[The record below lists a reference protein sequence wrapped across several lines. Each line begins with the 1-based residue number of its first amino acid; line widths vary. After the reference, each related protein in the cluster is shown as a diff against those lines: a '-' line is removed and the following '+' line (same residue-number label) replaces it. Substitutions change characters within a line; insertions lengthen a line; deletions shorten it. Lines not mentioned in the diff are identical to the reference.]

1 MPFEPLKLQTYGG
14 SSLTLDKQHRL
25 RVSRAA
31 MTELKLSAY
40 QYVVVSVDVENK
52 RIGLAKQELAKV
64 PNASA
69 VKIDK
74 RGYLGTKAGKEII
87 AKLALTAADL
97 PAKFA
102 DIGFVDES
110 GIRWRAFEIEKMEYF
125 PQLTAE

>member
-1 MPFEPLKLQTYGG
+1 LPFEPLKLQTHGG
-14 SSLTLDKQHRL
+14 SSLTIDVQRRL

-40 QYVVVSVDVENK
+40 QYVVISVDVENK
-52 RIGLAKQELAKV
+52 RIGVCKQEIAKV

-74 RGYLGTKAGKEII
+74 RGYLGTKAGKEVVK
-87 AKLALTAADL
+87 KLAIASDVL
-97 PAKFA
+97 PIKFA

-110 GIRWRAFEIEKMEYF
+110 GVRWRGFE
-125 PQLTAE
+125 LSRSDT

>member
-1 MPFEPLKLQTYGG
+1 MPFIPLKLQTHGG

-25 RVSRAA
+25 RISRAA
-31 MTELKLSAY
+31 MRELKLSPY
-40 QYVVVSVDVENK
+40 QYVVISVDDENK

-87 AKLALTAADL
+87 AKLAISSDVL
-97 PAKFA
+97 PIKFA
-102 DIGFVDES
+102 DIGFVDEN
-110 GIRWRAFEIEKMEYF
+110 GVRWRAFEISRSD
-125 PQLTAE
+125 T

>member
-1 MPFEPLKLQTYGG
+1 MPFEPLKLAKHGG
-14 SSLTLDKQHRL
+14 SSLTIDVQRRL

-40 QYVVVSVDVENK
+40 QYVVISVDVENK

-74 RGYLGTKAGKEII
+74 RGYLGTKAGKEIV
-87 AKLALTAADL
+87 AKLALTGADL

-102 DIGFVDES
+102 DIGWEDQNGV
-110 GIRWRAFEIEKMEYF
+110 RWRGFEMESKDYF
-125 PQLTAE
+125 GPIAE

>member
-1 MPFEPLKLQTYGG
+1 MFEPLQLASHGG

-31 MTELKLSAY
+31 MRELKLSAY
-40 QYVVVSVDVENK
+40 QYVVISVDVENK

-69 VKIDK
+69 VKLDK
-74 RGYLGTKAGKEII
+74 RGYLGTKAGKEVMRRM
-87 AKLALTAADL
+87 ALDDADL

-102 DIGFVDES
+102 DIGFEDQDGV
-110 GIRWRAFEIEKMEYF
+110 RWRAFES
-125 PQLTAE
+125 TR

>member
-1 MPFEPLKLQTYGG
+1 MPFEPLKLTTHGG
-14 SSLTLDKQHRL
+14 SSLTIDVYHRL

-40 QYVVVSVDVENK
+40 QYVVISVDVENK

-87 AKLALTAADL
+87 KKLALSSGDL
-97 PAKFA
+97 PIKFT
-102 DIGFVDES
+102 DIGNFDE
-110 GIRWRAFEIEKMEYF
+110 GTVYWRAF
-125 PQLTAE
+125 QLAE